1 MNMLR
6 ENANASHL
14 PFLICHVAI
23 PRGYVSSIIYLHI
36 TFADSRVYWVNFFKN
51 RLPNTN
57 FFDGVT
63 GHIDINIYP
72 TDITRLQNMKSSEFC
87 ESNIEMITQ
96 YWRDNRQK
104 TISYWWY
111 CYSTCSWYL
120 PLPWGVSTSSNL
132 RVHLLIYIDQGKT
145 K

>member
-1 MNMLR
+1 MLR

-36 TFADSRVYWVNFFKN
+36 TFADSRVYGVNFYKN

-63 GHIDINIYP
+63 DHIDINIYIRRY
-72 TDITRLQNMKSSEFC
+72 TTAAKYE
-87 ESNIEMITQ
+87 
-96 YWRDNRQK
+96 K
-104 TISYWWY
+104 
-111 CYSTCSWYL
+111 
-120 PLPWGVSTSSNL
+120 L
-132 RVHLLIYIDQGKT
+132 RVL
-145 K
+145 